1 MDYKIDLHLLIP
13 CRLSED
19 RDFPDSAETNSEI
32 DHFIK
37 MLDVCNNSEFTN
49 RYVRNLDRRSLGKN
63 QIHLIDITGQH
74 CSYPCFSIVS
84 IHSDT
89 RLAVVDIVVPEIKAG
104 ADRIV
109 DLFRSKQLTISN
121 SSDNRLIDQWLLENY
136 GLHTVGDHRSLVF
149 SGTKLSNVEKVNL
162 LASESEP
169 MGLIMSDDFYEM
181 STKNIAQYDTAEA
194 YVSETTLL
202 EINKEYKPKLCDRL
216 SEQAIEVFFI
226 ILLLLQDA
234 AICNVEMMIENAI
247 SEELDYNGNSND
259 ELHTLV
265 VEMSKA
271 TRFFNP
277 RNFYYPTVRLSSI
290 KIAEK
295 FGLPKQ
301 KKLMAENKLL
311 LEQLIEL
318 NAMYVQS
325 KENDIINVILIILAV
340 IQVVPILFGGLEM
353 ICYTGIVSLACIV
366 FIILYRKKQ
375 FHRAHKIIKGKA

>member
-1 MDYKIDLHLLIP
+1 MDYNIDLHLLVP
-13 CRLSED
+13 CHLVED
-19 RDFPDSAETNSEI
+19 RDIPDSAETNCEI
-32 DHFIK
+32 EHFIK
-37 MLDVCNNSEFTN
+37 MLNECNNSEFTN
-49 RYVRNLDRRSLGKN
+49 RYVRNLDRRSMGKH
-63 QIHLIDITGQH
+63 QVHVIDINGQH
-74 CSYPCFSIVS
+74 RSYPCFAIVS
-84 IHSDT
+84 IHCYT

-109 DLFRSKQLTISN
+109 DFFRSKQLTIGD
-121 SSDNRLIDQWLLENY
+121 SSYNRLIDQWLLENY

-149 SGTKLSNVEKVNL
+149 SGTKLSDVEKVNF
-162 LASESEP
+162 LAAESEP
-169 MGLIMSDDFYEM
+169 MGLIMSEDFHEM

-194 YVSETTLL
+194 YVSEITLL
-202 EINKEYKPKLCDRL
+202 EINKEYKPELCDRL

-247 SEELDYNGNSND
+247 SDEHDYNGNSNT
-259 ELHTLV
+259 EIHTLV

-301 KKLMAENKLL
+301 KKLMTENKLL

-318 NAMYVQS
+318 NSMYVQA
-325 KENDIINVILIILAV
+325 KENDFINVILIILAV

-366 FIILYRKKQ
+366 FIILFRRKQ
-375 FHRAHKIIKGKA
+375 FHRAHKMTKGKA

>member
-1 MDYKIDLHLLIP
+1 MDYNIDLHLLVP

-19 RDFPDSAETNSEI
+19 KDFPDSSETNSEI
-32 DHFIK
+32 EHFMK
-37 MLDVCNNSEFTN
+37 ELDACNNSEFTN
-49 RYVRNLDRRSLGKN
+49 RYVRNLDRRSLGRH
-63 QIHLIDITGQH
+63 QVHVIDISGQH
-74 CSYPCFSIVS
+74 RSYPCFAIVS

-89 RLAVVDIVVPEIKAG
+89 RLAVVDIVIPEIKAG

-109 DLFRSKQLTISN
+109 DFFRSKQLTIGD

-136 GLHTVGDHRSLVF
+136 GLHTIGDHRSLVF
-149 SGTKLSNVEKVNL
+149 SGTKLSNVEKVNI
-162 LASESEP
+162 LAAESEP
-169 MGLIMSDDFYEM
+169 MGLIMSEDFHEM
-181 STKNIAQYDTAEA
+181 STKNIAQYDTAET
-194 YVSETTLL
+194 YVSEVTLL
-202 EINKEYKPKLCDRL
+202 EINKDFKPELCDRL
-216 SEQAIEVFFI
+216 SVQAIEVFFI

-247 SEELDYNGNSND
+247 SDERDYNANSNT

-271 TRFFNP
+271 TRFFDP
-277 RNFYYPTVRLSSI
+277 RNFHYPTVRLSST

-301 KKLMAENKLL
+301 KKMMLENKSL

-318 NAMYVQS
+318 NTMYVQS

-340 IQVVPILFGGLEM
+340 IQVVPLLFGGLEM
-353 ICYTGIVSLACIV
+353 IFSISVVSLACIV
-366 FIILYRKKQ
+366 FIILFRRKQ
-375 FHRAHKIIKGKA
+375 FHRARYMTKRKA

>member
-1 MDYKIDLHLLIP
+1 MDYNIDLHLLVP

-19 RDFPDSAETNSEI
+19 RVISDSAETKSEI
-32 DHFIK
+32 EHFMK
-37 MLDVCNNSEFTN
+37 MLNVCNNSEFTN
-49 RYVRNLDRRSLGKN
+49 RYVRNLDRRSLGK
-63 QIHLIDITGQH
+63 HKVHVIDINGRH
-74 CSYPCFSIVS
+74 CSYPCFAIVS
-84 IHSDT
+84 IHSNT

-109 DLFRSKQLTISN
+109 DFFRSKQLTIGD

-149 SGTKLSNVEKVNL
+149 SGTKLSDVEKVNL
-162 LASESEP
+162 LAAESEP
-169 MGLIMSDDFYEM
+169 MGLIMSEDFHEM

-194 YVSETTLL
+194 YVSEITLL
-202 EINKEYKPKLCDRL
+202 EINKEYKPELCDRL

-247 SEELDYNGNSND
+247 SDECEYNGNSNT

-277 RNFYYPTVRLSSI
+277 RNFYYPTVRLSSV

-301 KKLMAENKLL
+301 KKLMTENKLL

-318 NAMYVQS
+318 NSMYVQA

-366 FIILYRKKQ
+366 FIILFRRKQ
-375 FHRAHKIIKGKA
+375 FNRMHNKTKGKA